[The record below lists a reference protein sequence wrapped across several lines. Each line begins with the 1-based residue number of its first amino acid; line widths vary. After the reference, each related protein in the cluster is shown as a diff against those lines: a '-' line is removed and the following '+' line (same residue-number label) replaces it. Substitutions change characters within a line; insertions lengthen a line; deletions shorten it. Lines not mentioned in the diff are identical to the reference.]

1 MGAATAAGMR
11 LQARPEKAVG
21 GGIGGVFPTPL
32 GETRMITRRLMMAA
46 ALAAPFPALAQTPAQ
61 GPAMPQ
67 PGRRPWAQQVPQL
80 RIGLLGGENES
91 DRLGRYEAYRGLL
104 ETTFGVPVRL
114 FPASDYAG
122 VMQAFSARQI
132 EGAAMG
138 ASAYAGAWLDTNG
151 AVEPLF
157 VAREADGG
165 ISYIAVMVVRA
176 DSGITSLEQLRGKS
190 LAWADPNSTSGYLVP
205 RSELRAAGIGTES
218 GQYFSRTGFGGG
230 HEQAVVAVL
239 QRQYDAAVTWA
250 SGQGDEAQ
258 GFTRGNLRAM
268 VEKGMLNM
276 RDLRVIWRSR
286 PILNGPMTVRKDLPA
301 AFKADFAQFHLA
313 LATAHPQIYAQVER
327 GGGQGYA
334 AVTHEQFEP
343 IVQLRREEAA
353 ERRRRS

>member
-1 MGAATAAGMR
+1 
-11 LQARPEKAVG
+11 
-21 GGIGGVFPTPL
+21 
-32 GETRMITRRLMMAA
+32 MITRRLLVATA
-46 ALAAPFPALAQTPAQ
+46 ALAPFAAAAQTAT
-61 GPAMPQ
+61 MPV
-67 PGRRPWAQQVPQL
+67 PGRRPWAQQVPQIRL
-80 RIGLLGGENES
+80 GLLGGENES
-91 DRLGRYEAYRGLL
+91 DRLGRYEAYRALL

-132 EGAAMG
+132 EGASMG

-151 AVEPLF
+151 GVEPLF

-165 ISYIAVMVVRA
+165 ISYISVMVVRA
-176 DSGITSLEQLRGKS
+176 DSGITGLEQLRGKS

-250 SGQGDEAQ
+250 SGQGEESQ

-276 RDLRVIWRSR
+276 RDLRIIWRSR

-301 AFKADFAQFHLA
+301 EFKADLTAFHLA
-313 LATAHPQIYAQVER
+313 LASAHPAIYNQVER
-327 GGGQGYA
+327 GGGLGYA

>member
-1 MGAATAAGMR
+1 
-11 LQARPEKAVG
+11 
-21 GGIGGVFPTPL
+21 
-32 GETRMITRRLMMAA
+32 MITRRLMMAA
-46 ALAAPFPALAQTPAQ
+46 ALAAPFPALAQTPAQGPAQ